1 MISAIQ
7 SKKISIIDLSIEI
20 TLSSKRWNYS
30 PRLKSNVQNNCCS
43 FKASYF
49 PITTNS
55 INKNAIFSQ
64 SRDAVSFQREYNF
77 TKNELIFHSKD
88 RIIGFRYFIIRITRF
103 SHYILTKYTAT
114 SSTSPYFF
122 ITINSIE
129 RDRISYLSKMQLI
142 SKIQDPW
149 TAINEWFIN
158 IYIFSI
164 SVCKIDLIVKVE
176 DV

>member
-20 TLSSKRWNYS
+20 TLSSKRWNYL

-64 SRDAVSFQREYNF
+64 SRDAVYFQREYNF

-103 SHYILTKYTAT
+103 SHYILTKVPLLLRRHRIFL
-114 SSTSPYFF
+114 SPL
-122 ITINSIE
+122 IRSKGIE
-129 RDRISYLSKMQLI
+129 F
-142 SKIQDPW
+142 P
-149 TAINEWFIN
+149 
-158 IYIFSI
+158 IYRRCS
-164 SVCKIDLIVKVE
+164 
-176 DV
+176 